1 MSTHSTLK
9 LVSLRCNIVVLTM
22 VMLPLGF
29 TITDC
34 PCNSAGKVLNKER
47 RESNKENV
55 GGHRHPDK
63 SKTLSFGSN

>member
-1 MSTHSTLK
+1 
-9 LVSLRCNIVVLTM
+9 M

-34 PCNSAGKVLNKER
+34 PCNSAGKVLDKER

-55 GGHRHPDK
+55 GRHRHPDK

>member
-1 MSTHSTLK
+1 
-9 LVSLRCNIVVLTM
+9 M

-34 PCNSAGKVLNKER
+34 PCNSAGKVLDNER

-55 GGHRHPDK
+55 GRHKHPYR
-63 SKTLSFGSN
+63 SKTLSFGSI